1 MLKLLSDSNA
11 VLNVDDFYIREQAS
25 GLDELIFTMS
35 IYDENYPHVLEEA
48 IIEYEQ
54 PYLVKAIDAGA
65 DTAKVKCQLD
75 LDDLKATLTVG
86 YSNGSNTLYGTVSG
100 VLPAGWTFLD
110 NSGSTISR
118 TIEGNYTP
126 LEVIQACVDTY
137 GVVFRFDVKNKIVRA
152 YTLTDFQP
160 IGSFASRELN
170 LTEVNFKGK
179 STDFYTRLYAYGKDG
194 LSFADIN
201 NGLSYVDYNEYSN
214 KVICAYWQDDRYT
227 VAENLLAAA
236 QEAVKTGGTP
246 QRSYECSVYDLAA
259 TNPEMY
265 SWQDFSLFSVVK
277 LIDDIKGISL
287 NYQVVERQVYPY
299 YPEKNVVTLSSTAPK
314 IQNTV
319 KNIQVELENP
329 NSNFRQSMQNLI
341 NSLAASIT
349 GEDGGN
355 LRFTFNAAGQPNG
368 IMIMDTEDEST
379 ARKIL
384 WLNLSGILYS
394 SNGVNG
400 PFDAVWSFAEGGFI
414 ADWIVA
420 GTIMANII
428 KGGTLTLGG
437 LGNGN
442 GICQILDASGNV
454 VGSLSLS
461 GITATAGKIGGWNI
475 GTNELTNQIGNNKVT
490 IANGS
495 NQNMDF
501 LVVETKDQN
510 GNTVYPFWVRANG
523 QVGINLVDQS
533 ASTPAFTIGNV
544 DGAAIRMGGDG
555 FEVDFGQNWAKMY
568 YLNQDG
574 AVRLSIGNGDN
585 ENLRLDSDG
594 MIQTKY
600 PIRSSAAPNVHMN
613 SAGTILECSDSTR
626 RIKNSESDDLGDMD
640 PEALYRLPVKTYKY
654 NEGYLSDKDPRCGQ
668 RFIGFMAEDM
678 EEVYPYAVDYDDD
691 GLPRNWNIR
700 VLVPAM
706 MKLIQRQ
713 HGKIIEMEEKINEI
727 ISEHNS

>member
-11 VLNVDDFYIREQAS
+11 VLNVDDFYIKEQTS

-48 IIEYEQ
+48 VIEYEQ

-75 LDDLKATLTVG
+75 LDALKATLTVG

-110 NSGSTISR
+110 DSGSTISR

-152 YTLTDFQP
+152 YTLTDFQS

-201 NGLSYVDYNEYSN
+201 NGLPYVDYNEYSD
-214 KVICAYWQDDRYT
+214 KVICAYWEDDRYT

-236 QEAVKTGGTP
+236 REAVKTGGTP

-299 YPEKNVVTLSSTAPK
+299 YPEKNVITLSSTAPK

-341 NSLAASIT
+341 SSLAASIT

-355 LRFTFNAAGQPNG
+355 LRFTFNAEGQPNG
-368 IMIMDTEDEST
+368 IMIMDTADEST
-379 ARKIL
+379 AQKIL
-384 WLNLSGILYS
+384 WFNLSGILYS
-394 SNGVNG
+394 SNGTNG

-420 GTIMANII
+420 GTMLANII

-437 LGNGN
+437 SGNGN
-442 GICQILDASGNV
+442 GICQVLDENGNV
-454 VGSLSLS
+454 IVKLDLN
-461 GITATAGKIGGWNI
+461 GITATAGNFSGEINSKSGTIGPWRFTETTFVCLNTDSGDYAI
-475 GTNELTNQIGNNKVT
+475 QITRQSDGTYSFISRGR
-490 IANGS
+490 
-495 NQNMDF
+495 MDI
-501 LVVETKDQN
+501 Q
-510 GNTVYPFWVRANG
+510 G
-523 QVGINLVDQS
+523 S
-533 ASTPAFTIGNV
+533 ASFE
-544 DGAAIRMGGDG
+544 DGITVSGEKSWFYGDVEVQGSLRSTEG
-555 FEVDFGQNWAKMY
+555 FSG
-568 YLNQDG
+568 
-574 AVRLSIGNGDN
+574 S
-585 ENLRLDSDG
+585 
-594 MIQTKY
+594 
-600 PIRSSAAPNVHMN
+600 
-613 SAGTILECSDSTR
+613 
-626 RIKNSESDDLGDMD
+626 
-640 PEALYRLPVKTYKY
+640 
-654 NEGYLSDKDPRCGQ
+654 
-668 RFIGFMAEDM
+668 FMAGSSN
-678 EEVYPYAVDYDDD
+678 V
-691 GLPRNWNIR
+691 R
-700 VLVPAM
+700 V
-706 MKLIQRQ
+706 Q
-713 HGKIIEMEEKINEI
+713 GGIITD
-727 ISEHNS
+727 IS

>member
-11 VLNVDDFYIREQAS
+11 VLNVDDFYIKEQAS
-25 GLDELIFTMS
+25 GLDELIFNMS

-48 IIEYEQ
+48 VIEYEQ

-65 DTAKVKCQLD
+65 EQAKVKCQLD
-75 LDDLKATLTVG
+75 LDALKATLTVG

-201 NGLSYVDYNEYSN
+201 NGLPYVDYNEYSD
-214 KVICAYWQDDRYT
+214 KVICAYWEDDRYT

-236 QEAVKTGGTP
+236 QEAVKSGGTP

-319 KNIQVELENP
+319 KDIRVELENP
-329 NSNFRQSMQNLI
+329 NSNFRQSMQNII

-355 LRFTFNAAGQPNG
+355 LRFTFNTAGQPNG

-379 ARKIL
+379 AKKIL

-428 KGGTLTLGG
+428 HGGTLTMGG
-437 LGNGN
+437 PNNGN
-442 GICQILDASGNV
+442 GVVSVVNAAGQEVVRLDSRGATITNGTMNISGIGDGTFIV
-454 VGSLSLS
+454 RAESQSYMS
-461 GITATAGKIGGWNI
+461 GITPIGIMSLNPTSRTFAMIGPNEVSAGRFTGD
-475 GTNELTNQIGNNKVT
+475 TPL
-490 IANGS
+490 
-495 NQNMDF
+495 
-501 LVVETKDQN
+501 N
-510 GNTVYPFWVRANG
+510 GNTPMASLSSSG
-523 QVGINLVDQS
+523 QVVSRYAYN
-533 ASTPAFTIGNV
+533 TTTT
-544 DGAAIRMGGDG
+544 DGANVNVWSNGLFRRAASSSRRYKKDITDRLP
-555 FEVDFGQNWAKMY
+555 EE
-568 YLNQDG
+568 LNPD
-574 AVRLSIGNGDN
+574 
-585 ENLRLDSDG
+585 
-594 MIQTKY
+594 K
-600 PIRSSAAPNVHMN
+600 
-613 SAGTILECSDSTR
+613 
-626 RIKNSESDDLGDMD
+626 
-640 PEALYRLPVKTYKY
+640 LYELPVKAFRYSKD
-654 NEGYLSDKDPRCGQ
+654 YLEKGDRREDKDI
-668 RFIGFMAEDM
+668 IGLIV
-678 EEVYPYAVDYDDD
+678 EELEEIYPIAVNYDEK
-691 GLPRNWNIR
+691 GRPEMWNVQI
-700 VLVPAM
+700 LLPAM
-706 MKLIQRQ
+706 LWLIQEQ
-713 HGKIIEMEEKINEI
+713 NERLRKL
-727 ISEHNS
+727 EGEA

>member
-11 VLNVDDFYIREQAS
+11 VLNVDDFYIREQTS

-48 IIEYEQ
+48 VIEYEQ

-65 DTAKVKCQLD
+65 DTAKIKCQLD
-75 LDDLKATLTVG
+75 LDALKATLTVG

-152 YTLTDFQP
+152 YTLTDFQS
-160 IGSFASRELN
+160 IGAFASRELN

-201 NGLSYVDYNEYSN
+201 NGLPYVDYNEYSD

-329 NSNFRQSMQNLI
+329 NSNFRQSMLNLI

-355 LRFTFNAAGQPNG
+355 LRFTFNTEGQPNG
-368 IMIMDTEDEST
+368 LMIMDTADEST
-379 ARKIL
+379 AQKIL
-384 WLNLSGILYS
+384 WFNLSGILYS

-420 GTIMANII
+420 GTMLANII
-428 KGGTLTLGG
+428 HGGTLTLGG
-437 LGNGN
+437 QENGN
-442 GICQILDASGNV
+442 GVGRVLDANGNEVIRLDNAGVKILKGLLQIGSLFSVDTAGNV
-454 VGSLSLS
+454 VANSLKSSNAEITGGNINIETESDDYSAIMLKYGAYVLSLS
-461 GITATAGKIGGWNI
+461 ASMMQVYEALNPERHASLYCGSGGSGGSLGLGYQTGSEFFIVNHTNLWYSGPTAVFEGD
-475 GTNELTNQIGNNKVT
+475 LHVYGNKNR
-490 IANGS
+490 
-495 NQNMDF
+495 
-501 LVVETKDQN
+501 VVKTDKYGERALNAYET
-510 GNTVYPFWVRANG
+510 TEAWF
-523 QVGINLVDQS
+523 
-533 ASTPAFTIGNV
+533 
-544 DGAAIRMGGDG
+544 GD
-555 FEVDFGQNWAKMY
+555 
-568 YLNQDG
+568 
-574 AVRLSIGNGDN
+574 IGNGKISDDGKCTI
-585 ENLRLDSDG
+585 EIDRIFAETVKLDDYVVFMQAEG
-594 MIQTKY
+594 PGECYIDAKN
-600 PIRSSAAPNVHMN
+600 AN
-613 SAGTILECSDSTR
+613 SFVVAGTPGLRFVYEIKAKQKGFENVRLE
-626 RIKNSESDDLGDMD
+626 E
-640 PEALYRLPVKTYKY
+640 YK
-654 NEGYLSDKDPRCGQ
+654 ERK
-668 RFIGFMAEDM
+668 A
-678 EEVYPYAVDYDDD
+678 
-691 GLPRNWNIR
+691 
-700 VLVPAM
+700 
-706 MKLIQRQ
+706 
-713 HGKIIEMEEKINEI
+713 
-727 ISEHNS
+727 

>member
-11 VLNVDDFYIREQAS
+11 VLNIDDFYIREQAS

-48 IIEYEQ
+48 VIEYEQ

-75 LDDLKATLTVG
+75 LDALKATLTVG
-86 YSNGSNTLYGTVSG
+86 YSNGSSTLYVTVNG

-152 YTLTDFQP
+152 YTLTNFQP

-194 LSFADIN
+194 LNFANIN
-201 NGLSYVDYNEYSN
+201 NGLPYVDYNEYSD
-214 KVICAYWQDDRYT
+214 KVICAYWEDDRYT

-287 NYQVVERQVYPY
+287 NYQVMERNVYPY
-299 YPEKNVVTLSSTAPK
+299 YPEKNVVTLSGTAPK
-314 IQNTV
+314 LQNTV
-319 KNIQVELENP
+319 KNIQVQLEDP
-329 NSNFRQSMQNLI
+329 NSTFRQNMQFLI
-341 NSLAASIT
+341 DNMAAAIA
-349 GEDGGN
+349 GFDGGN
-355 LRFTFNAAGQPNG
+355 MLITQNTDGQPNG
-368 IMIMDTEDEST
+368 IMIMDTTDRAT
-379 ARKIL
+379 AQKIL
-384 WLNLSGILYS
+384 WLNLNGITYS
-394 SNGVNG
+394 NNGANG
-400 PFDAVWSFAEGGFI
+400 PFNAVWSFEEGGFI
-414 ADWIVA
+414 ADWIVT
-420 GTIMANII
+420 GTMMANII

-437 LGNGN
+437 SGNGN

-475 GTNELTNQIGNNKVT
+475 GTNELTNQIGNNKAT

-501 LVVETKDQN
+501 LAVETKDQN

-533 ASTPAFTIGNV
+533 ASTPAFTIGNI

-574 AVRLSIGNGDN
+574 AVRLSLGSGDT
-585 ENLRLDSDG
+585 EYVRIDSDG
-594 MIQTKY
+594 LIQTKY
-600 PIRSSAAPNVHMN
+600 PIKSSASPNVHMN
-613 SAGTILECSDSTR
+613 SSGAILKCTDSTR
-626 RIKNSESDDLGDMD
+626 RIKNSESEDLGDMD

-654 NEGYLSDKDPRCGQ
+654 NDGYLSDKDPRCGQ

-678 EEVYPYAVDYDDD
+678 DEVYPYAVDYDDD

-700 VLVPAM
+700 VMVPAM

>member
-11 VLNVDDFYIREQAS
+11 VLNVDDFYIKEQTS
-25 GLDELIFTMS
+25 GLDELIFNMS

-48 IIEYEQ
+48 VIEYEQ
-54 PYLVKAIDAGA
+54 PYLVKAIDAGSEQ
-65 DTAKVKCQLD
+65 AKVKCQLD
-75 LDDLKATLTVG
+75 LDALKATLTVG

-152 YTLTDFQP
+152 YTLTNFQP

-170 LTEVNFKGK
+170 LTEINYKGK

-201 NGLSYVDYNEYSN
+201 NGLPYVDYNEYSD

-236 QEAVKTGGTP
+236 QEAVKSGGTP

-355 LRFTFNAAGQPNG
+355 LRFTFNVAGQPNG

-379 ARKIL
+379 AKKIL

-428 KGGTLTLGG
+428 HGGTLTMGG
-437 LGNGN
+437 ADNGN
-442 GICQILDASGNV
+442 GVVSVLNASEREVVRLDSNGAVISGGNINLKSETATLPTMRTWYEGGSDDMYSEISPYGFTEIRDFSTWGLMGTNMNGNGVVVAKYHGTLENPGGNDGIAGMYATSRNAARLFV
-454 VGSLSLS
+454 VG
-461 GITATAGKIGGWNI
+461 
-475 GTNELTNQIGNNKVT
+475 EC
-490 IANGS
+490 
-495 NQNMDF
+495 
-501 LVVETKDQN
+501 
-510 GNTVYPFWVRANG
+510 Y
-523 QVGINLVDQS
+523 
-533 ASTPAFTIGNV
+533 V
-544 DGAAIRMGGDG
+544 DGALNVTGTKNRIVDTGHFGKRLLNAYETAVPYFGDIGTGEILGDG
-555 FEVDFGQNWAKMY
+555 ECFVEIDPIFAETISLEDYVVFLQAEGDGKCYIAEKYADGFIVAGTPGLKFAYEIKAKQKGFEN
-568 YLNQDG
+568 
-574 AVRLSIGNGDN
+574 I
-585 ENLRLDSDG
+585 RLD
-594 MIQTKY
+594 
-600 PIRSSAAPNVHMN
+600 
-613 SAGTILECSDSTR
+613 E
-626 RIKNSESDDLGDMD
+626 
-640 PEALYRLPVKTYKY
+640 YK
-654 NEGYLSDKDPRCGQ
+654 EGK
-668 RFIGFMAEDM
+668 A
-678 EEVYPYAVDYDDD
+678 
-691 GLPRNWNIR
+691 
-700 VLVPAM
+700 
-706 MKLIQRQ
+706 
-713 HGKIIEMEEKINEI
+713 
-727 ISEHNS
+727 

>member
-11 VLNVDDFYIREQAS
+11 VLNVDDFYIKEQAS
-25 GLDELIFTMS
+25 GLDELIFNMS

-48 IIEYEQ
+48 VIEYEQ

-65 DTAKVKCQLD
+65 EQAKVKCQLD
-75 LDDLKATLTVG
+75 LDALKATLTVG

-152 YTLTDFQP
+152 YTLTNFQP

-170 LTEVNFKGK
+170 LTEINYKGK

-201 NGLSYVDYNEYSN
+201 NGLPYVDYNEYSD

-236 QEAVKTGGTP
+236 QEAVKSGGTP

-319 KNIQVELENP
+319 KDIRVELENP
-329 NSNFRQSMQNLI
+329 NSNFRQSMQKLI

-428 KGGTLTLGG
+428 HGGTLTMGG
-437 LGNGN
+437 SNNGN
-442 GICQILDASGNV
+442 GVVSVLNASEREVVRLDNNGAVISGGNINLKSETSTLPTMRTWYEGGSDDMYSEISPYGFTEIRDFSTWGLMGTNMNGNGVVVAKYHGTLENPGGNDGIAGMYATSRDAARLFV
-454 VGSLSLS
+454 VGECYVDGTLNVTGTKNRIVDTGHFGKRLLNAYE
-461 GITATAGKIGGWNI
+461 TAVPYFGDI
-475 GTNELTNQIGNNKVT
+475 GTGEIL
-490 IANGS
+490 
-495 NQNMDF
+495 
-501 LVVETKDQN
+501 
-510 GNTVYPFWVRANG
+510 
-523 QVGINLVDQS
+523 
-533 ASTPAFTIGNV
+533 
-544 DGAAIRMGGDG
+544 GDG
-555 FEVDFGQNWAKMY
+555 ECFVEIDPIFAETVSLEDYVVFLQAEGDGKCYIAEKYADGFIVAGTPGLKFAYEIKAKQKGFEN
-568 YLNQDG
+568 
-574 AVRLSIGNGDN
+574 I
-585 ENLRLDSDG
+585 RLD
-594 MIQTKY
+594 
-600 PIRSSAAPNVHMN
+600 
-613 SAGTILECSDSTR
+613 E
-626 RIKNSESDDLGDMD
+626 
-640 PEALYRLPVKTYKY
+640 YK
-654 NEGYLSDKDPRCGQ
+654 EGK
-668 RFIGFMAEDM
+668 A
-678 EEVYPYAVDYDDD
+678 
-691 GLPRNWNIR
+691 
-700 VLVPAM
+700 
-706 MKLIQRQ
+706 
-713 HGKIIEMEEKINEI
+713 
-727 ISEHNS
+727 

>member
-11 VLNVDDFYIREQAS
+11 VLNVDDFYIKEQAS
-25 GLDELIFTMS
+25 GLDELIFNMS

-48 IIEYEQ
+48 VIEYEQ

-65 DTAKVKCQLD
+65 EQAKVKCQLD
-75 LDDLKATLTVG
+75 LDALKATLTVG

-137 GVVFRFDVKNKIVRA
+137 GVVFRYDVKNKIVRA

-201 NGLSYVDYNEYSN
+201 NGLPYVDYNEYSD

-236 QEAVKTGGTP
+236 QEAVKSGGTP

-355 LRFTFNAAGQPNG
+355 LRFTFNTEGQPNG

-379 ARKIL
+379 AQKIL

-428 KGGTLTLGG
+428 HGGTLTMGG
-437 LGNGN
+437 TDNGN
-442 GICQILDASGNV
+442 GVVSVLNASEREVVRLD
-454 VGSLSLS
+454 
-461 GITATAGKIGGWNI
+461 
-475 GTNELTNQIGNNKVT
+475 NN
-490 IANGS
+490 
-495 NQNMDF
+495 
-501 LVVETKDQN
+501 
-510 GNTVYPFWVRANG
+510 
-523 QVGINLVDQS
+523 
-533 ASTPAFTIGNV
+533 
-544 DGAAIRMGGDG
+544 GAAISGGNINLKSETATLPTMRTWYEGGSDDMYSEISPYGFTEIRDFSTWGLMGTNMNGNGVVVAKYHGTLENPGGNDGIAGMYATSRDAARLFVVGECYVDGTLNVTGTKNRIVDTGHFGKRLLNAYETAVPYFGDIGTGEILGDG
-555 FEVDFGQNWAKMY
+555 ECFVEIDPIFAETISLEDYVVFLQAEGDGKCYIAEKYADGFIVAGTPGLKFAYEIKAKQKGFEN
-568 YLNQDG
+568 
-574 AVRLSIGNGDN
+574 I
-585 ENLRLDSDG
+585 RLD
-594 MIQTKY
+594 
-600 PIRSSAAPNVHMN
+600 
-613 SAGTILECSDSTR
+613 E
-626 RIKNSESDDLGDMD
+626 
-640 PEALYRLPVKTYKY
+640 YK
-654 NEGYLSDKDPRCGQ
+654 EGK
-668 RFIGFMAEDM
+668 A
-678 EEVYPYAVDYDDD
+678 
-691 GLPRNWNIR
+691 
-700 VLVPAM
+700 
-706 MKLIQRQ
+706 
-713 HGKIIEMEEKINEI
+713 
-727 ISEHNS
+727 

>member
-11 VLNVDDFYIREQAS
+11 VLNVDDFYIREQTS

-48 IIEYEQ
+48 VIEYEQ

-75 LDDLKATLTVG
+75 LDALKATLTVG

-201 NGLSYVDYNEYSN
+201 NGLPYVDYNEYSD
-214 KVICAYWQDDRYT
+214 KVICAYWEDDRYT

-236 QEAVKTGGTP
+236 QETVKTGGTP

-319 KNIQVELENP
+319 KDIRVELENP
-329 NSNFRQSMQNLI
+329 NSNFRQSMQKLI

-379 ARKIL
+379 AKKIL

-428 KGGTLTLGG
+428 HGGTLTMGG
-437 LGNGN
+437 SNNGN
-442 GICQILDASGNV
+442 GVISVLNSSGKEILRMDSSGLTVSQGTISGVSINLGNNFIATSGGYMTAKTGIIGIWRFYDEVFMTSDYKLQFVKQSDGSWDISNLDGDIRCNGASFSGLVICSNGLQVSG
-454 VGSLSLS
+454 GLSVS
-461 GITATAGKIGGWNI
+461 GTKNRLVNTDHYGKRLLNAYETAVPYFGDI
-475 GTNELTNQIGNNKVT
+475 GTGEIL
-490 IANGS
+490 
-495 NQNMDF
+495 
-501 LVVETKDQN
+501 
-510 GNTVYPFWVRANG
+510 
-523 QVGINLVDQS
+523 
-533 ASTPAFTIGNV
+533 
-544 DGAAIRMGGDG
+544 GDG
-555 FEVDFGQNWAKMY
+555 ECFVEIDPIFAETISLEDYVVFLQAEGDGKCYIAEKYADGFIVAGTPGLKFAYEIKAKQKGFEN
-568 YLNQDG
+568 
-574 AVRLSIGNGDN
+574 I
-585 ENLRLDSDG
+585 RLD
-594 MIQTKY
+594 
-600 PIRSSAAPNVHMN
+600 
-613 SAGTILECSDSTR
+613 E
-626 RIKNSESDDLGDMD
+626 
-640 PEALYRLPVKTYKY
+640 YK
-654 NEGYLSDKDPRCGQ
+654 EGK
-668 RFIGFMAEDM
+668 A
-678 EEVYPYAVDYDDD
+678 
-691 GLPRNWNIR
+691 
-700 VLVPAM
+700 
-706 MKLIQRQ
+706 
-713 HGKIIEMEEKINEI
+713 
-727 ISEHNS
+727 

>member
-11 VLNVDDFYIREQAS
+11 VLNVDDFYIKEQTS
-25 GLDELIFTMS
+25 GLDELIFNMS

-48 IIEYEQ
+48 VIEYEQ

-75 LDDLKATLTVG
+75 LDALKATLTVG

-126 LEVIQACVDTY
+126 LEVIQQCVDTY

-160 IGSFASRELN
+160 IGAFASRELN

-194 LSFADIN
+194 LSFANIN
-201 NGLSYVDYNEYSN
+201 NGLPYVDYNEYSD
-214 KVICAYWQDDRYT
+214 KVICRYWEDDRYT

-236 QEAVKTGGTP
+236 QEAVKAGGTP

-259 TNPEMY
+259 TNPEIY

-355 LRFTFNAAGQPNG
+355 LRFTFNTEGQPNG
-368 IMIMDTEDEST
+368 LMIMDTADEST
-379 ARKIL
+379 AQKIL
-384 WLNLSGILYS
+384 WFNLSGILYS
-394 SNGVNG
+394 SNGANG
-400 PFDAVWSFAEGGFI
+400 PFDAVWSFAEGGFV

-420 GTIMANII
+420 GSILANII
-428 KGGTLTLGG
+428 HGGTLTLGG
-437 LGNGN
+437 QENGN
-442 GICQILDASGNV
+442 GVCRVLDANGNEVIRLDNAGIKILKGLLQIGTLFSVDTDGNV
-454 VGSLSLS
+454 VANSLKSSNAQITGGSIQIQAMAEYYEPIKLSTDDGWSIAMGPNGVTSRSPNGTYSRVSPAGVDTGTYS
-461 GITATAGKIGGWNI
+461 GTAMTLKASMTPEGSILAQNAYD
-475 GTNELTNQIGNNKVT
+475 NVT
-490 IANGS
+490 SESPNVNVLINGL
-495 NQNMDF
+495 F
-501 LVVETKDQN
+501 
-510 GNTVYPFWVRANG
+510 RR
-523 QVGINLVDQS
+523 S
-533 ASTPAFTIGNV
+533 ASSS
-544 DGAAIRMGGDG
+544 
-555 FEVDFGQNWAKMY
+555 QKYKMDITDVIPEK
-568 YLNQDG
+568 LNPE
-574 AVRLSIGNGDN
+574 RLYEI
-585 ENLRLDSDG
+585 
-594 MIQTKY
+594 
-600 PIRSSAAPNVHMN
+600 
-613 SAGTILECSDSTR
+613 
-626 RIKNSESDDLGDMD
+626 
-640 PEALYRLPVKTYKY
+640 PVKSFKYK
-654 NEGYLSDKDPRCGQ
+654 EGYLAKDDQ
-668 RFIGFMAEDM
+668 RARQDIIGFIAE
-678 EEVYPYAVDYDDD
+678 EVAEVYPQAVNYVN
-691 GLPRNWNIR
+691 GEPEMWNAQI
-700 VLVPAM
+700 LIPAM
-706 MKLIQRQ
+706 MKLLQSQ
-713 HGKIIEMEEKINEI
+713 NERI
-727 ISEHNS
+727 KRLECQL

>member
-11 VLNVDDFYIREQAS
+11 VLNVDDFYIKEQAS
-25 GLDELIFTMS
+25 GLDELIFNMS

-48 IIEYEQ
+48 VIEYEQ

-65 DTAKVKCQLD
+65 EQAKVKCQLD
-75 LDDLKATLTVG
+75 LDALKATLTVG

-152 YTLTDFQP
+152 YTLIDFQP

-201 NGLSYVDYNEYSN
+201 NGLPYVDYNEYSD

-236 QEAVKTGGTP
+236 QEAVKSGGTP

-319 KNIQVELENP
+319 KNIRVELENP

-379 ARKIL
+379 ARKII

-428 KGGTLTLGG
+428 HGGTLTMGG
-437 LGNGN
+437 SNNGN
-442 GICQILDASGNV
+442 GVISVLNSSG
-454 VGSLSLS
+454 
-461 GITATAGKIGGWNI
+461 
-475 GTNELTNQIGNNKVT
+475 Q
-490 IANGS
+490 
-495 NQNMDF
+495 
-501 LVVETKDQN
+501 
-510 GNTVYPFWVRANG
+510 
-523 QVGINLVDQS
+523 
-533 ASTPAFTIGNV
+533 
-544 DGAAIRMGGDG
+544 
-555 FEVDFGQNWAKMY
+555 
-568 YLNQDG
+568 
-574 AVRLSIGNGDN
+574 
-585 ENLRLDSDG
+585 ENLRMDSSGLTVSQGTISGVSINLGNNFIATSGGYMTAKTGIIGIWQFYDEVFMTSDYKLQFVKQSDG
-594 MIQTKY
+594 SWDISNLDGDIRCNGASFSGLVICSNGLEVSGGLSVSGTKNRLVNTDHY
-600 PIRSSAAPNVHMN
+600 GKRLLNAYETAVPYFGDIGTGEILGDGECFVEIDPIFAETISLEDYVVFLQAEGDGKCYIAEKYADGFIV
-613 SAGTILECSDSTR
+613 AGTPGLKFAYE
-626 RIKNSESDDLGDMD
+626 IK
-640 PEALYRLPVKTYKY
+640 AKQK
-654 NEGYLSDKDPRCGQ
+654 
-668 RFIGFMAEDM
+668 GFE
-678 EEVYPYAVDYDDD
+678 
-691 GLPRNWNIR
+691 NIR
-700 VLVPAM
+700 LDEY
-706 MKLIQRQ
+706 KE
-713 HGKIIEMEEKINEI
+713 GKA
-727 ISEHNS
+727 

>member
-11 VLNVDDFYIREQAS
+11 VLNVDDFYIKEQAS
-25 GLDELIFTMS
+25 GLDELIFNMS

-48 IIEYEQ
+48 VIEYEQ

-75 LDDLKATLTVG
+75 LDALKATLTVG

-152 YTLTDFQP
+152 YTLADFQP

-170 LTEVNFKGK
+170 LTEINYKGK

-201 NGLSYVDYNEYSN
+201 NGLPYVDYNEYSD

-355 LRFTFNAAGQPNG
+355 LRFTFNTEGQPNG
-368 IMIMDTEDEST
+368 IMIMDTADEST
-379 ARKIL
+379 AQKIL

-394 SNGVNG
+394 SNGMNG

-428 KGGTLTLGG
+428 HGGTLTMGG
-437 LGNGN
+437 PNNGN
-442 GICQILDASGNV
+442 GICRVLDASGNEAV
-454 VGSLSLS
+454 RMDSTGIKISKGYIDVNAGANGYKALNISYDLGYPGSINQKTRTYADTGGFVTLEYGETANGDVGIFETQVS
-461 GITATAGKIGGWNI
+461 GHSIQIGTYSGNDIDDIDYTTYTGIVTLTAMALNRAQFTITGNVNIGGN
-475 GTNELTNQIGNNKVT
+475 
-490 IANGS
+490 
-495 NQNMDF
+495 
-501 LVVETKDQN
+501 LVVFNGTKNRAVETRSYGTRLLNAYETAAPYFGDIGSGEILEDGECFIEIDPVFAEAVSLENYVVFLQAEGKGECYIKEKYYDSFVVT
-510 GNTVYPFWVRANG
+510 G
-523 QVGINLVDQS
+523 
-533 ASTPAFTIGNV
+533 TPGLKFDYEIKAKQK
-544 DGAAIRMGGDG
+544 G
-555 FEVDFGQNWAKMY
+555 FEN
-568 YLNQDG
+568 
-574 AVRLSIGNGDN
+574 VRLSKF
-585 ENLRLDSDG
+585 E
-594 MIQTKY
+594 
-600 PIRSSAAPNVHMN
+600 
-613 SAGTILECSDSTR
+613 
-626 RIKNSESDDLGDMD
+626 
-640 PEALYRLPVKTYKY
+640 
-654 NEGYLSDKDPRCGQ
+654 
-668 RFIGFMAEDM
+668 
-678 EEVYPYAVDYDDD
+678 
-691 GLPRNWNIR
+691 
-700 VLVPAM
+700 
-706 MKLIQRQ
+706 
-713 HGKIIEMEEKINEI
+713 EEKA
-727 ISEHNS
+727 

>member
-152 YTLTDFQP
+152 YTLTNFQP

-201 NGLSYVDYNEYSN
+201 NGLPYVDYNEYSD
-214 KVICAYWQDDRYT
+214 KVICVYWEDDRYT

-236 QEAVKTGGTP
+236 QEAVKNGGMP

-287 NYQVVERQVYPY
+287 NYQVVERNVYPY
-299 YPEKNVVTLSSTAPK
+299 YPEKNVVTLSGTAPK
-314 IQNTV
+314 LQNTV
-319 KNIQVELENP
+319 KNIQVQLEDP
-329 NSNFRQSMQNLI
+329 NSTFRQNMQFLI
-341 NSLAASIT
+341 DNMAAAIA
-349 GEDGGN
+349 GFDGGN
-355 LRFTFNAAGQPNG
+355 MLITQNTDGQPNG
-368 IMIMDTEDEST
+368 IMIMDTTDRAT
-379 ARKIL
+379 AQKIL
-384 WLNLSGILYS
+384 WLNLNGITYS
-394 SNGVNG
+394 NNGANG
-400 PFDAVWSFAEGGFI
+400 PFDAVWSFEEGGFI
-414 ADWIVA
+414 ADWIVT
-420 GTIMANII
+420 GTMMANII

-437 LGNGN
+437 SGNGN

-501 LVVETKDQN
+501 LAVETKDQN

-533 ASTPAFTIGNV
+533 ASTPAFTIGNI

-574 AVRLSIGNGDN
+574 AVRLSLGSGDT
-585 ENLRLDSDG
+585 EYVRIDSDG
-594 MIQTKY
+594 LIQTKY
-600 PIRSSAAPNVHMN
+600 PIKSSASPNVHMN
-613 SAGTILECSDSTR
+613 SSGAILECTDSTR
-626 RIKNSESDDLGDMD
+626 RIKNSESEDLGDMD

-654 NEGYLSDKDPRCGQ
+654 NDGYLSDKDPRCGQ
-668 RFIGFMAEDM
+668 RFIGFMAEDT
-678 EEVYPYAVDYDDD
+678 EEIYPYAVDYDDD

-700 VLVPAM
+700 VMVPAM

>member
-11 VLNVDDFYIREQAS
+11 VLNVDDFYIREQTS

-48 IIEYEQ
+48 VIEYEQ

-75 LDDLKATLTVG
+75 LDALKATLTVG

-201 NGLSYVDYNEYSN
+201 NGLPYVDYNEYSD
-214 KVICAYWQDDRYT
+214 KVICACWQDDRYT

-299 YPEKNVVTLSSTAPK
+299 YPEKNVITLSSTAPK

-355 LRFTFNAAGQPNG
+355 LRFTFNTEGQPNG
-368 IMIMDTEDEST
+368 IMIMDTADEST
-379 ARKIL
+379 AQKVL
-384 WLNLSGILYS
+384 WFNLSGILYS
-394 SNGVNG
+394 SNGTNG

-420 GTIMANII
+420 GTMLANII

-437 LGNGN
+437 TGNGN
-442 GICQILDASGNV
+442 GICQVLDENGNV
-454 VGSLSLS
+454 IVKLDLT
-461 GITATAGKIGGWNI
+461 GITATEGNFSGEINSKSGTIGPWRFTETTFICLNTESGDYAIQITRQND
-475 GTNELTNQIGNNKVT
+475 GTYSFISRGR
-490 IANGS
+490 
-495 NQNMDF
+495 MD
-501 LVVETKDQN
+501 VQ
-510 GNTVYPFWVRANG
+510 G
-523 QVGINLVDQS
+523 S
-533 ASTPAFTIGNV
+533 ASFE
-544 DGAAIRMGGDG
+544 DGITVSGEKSWFYGDV
-555 FEVDFGQNWAKMY
+555 EVQ
-568 YLNQDG
+568 G
-574 AVRLSIGNGDN
+574 A
-585 ENLRLDSDG
+585 LRL
-594 MIQTKY
+594 T
-600 PIRSSAAPNVHMN
+600 
-613 SAGTILECSDSTR
+613 
-626 RIKNSESDDLGDMD
+626 
-640 PEALYRLPVKTYKY
+640 
-654 NEGYLSDKDPRCGQ
+654 EGFSGS
-668 RFIGFMAEDM
+668 FMAGSSN
-678 EEVYPYAVDYDDD
+678 V
-691 GLPRNWNIR
+691 R
-700 VLVPAM
+700 V
-706 MKLIQRQ
+706 Q
-713 HGKIIEMEEKINEI
+713 GGIIT
-727 ISEHNS
+727 SVS

>member
-11 VLNVDDFYIREQAS
+11 VLNVDDFYIKEQAS
-25 GLDELIFTMS
+25 GLDELIFNMS

-48 IIEYEQ
+48 VIEYEQ

-75 LDDLKATLTVG
+75 LDALKATLTVG

-152 YTLTDFQP
+152 YTLTNFQP

-170 LTEVNFKGK
+170 LTEINYKGK

-201 NGLSYVDYNEYSN
+201 NGLPYVDYNEYSD

-329 NSNFRQSMQNLI
+329 NSNFRQSMQKLI

-379 ARKIL
+379 AQKIL

-420 GTIMANII
+420 GSILANII
-428 KGGTLTLGG
+428 HGGTLTMGG
-437 LGNGN
+437 PNNGN
-442 GICQILDASGNV
+442 GVVSVVNAAGQEIVRADQDGIKINEGIMDISGLGDGTFIMRAQS
-454 VGSLSLS
+454 GSYMS
-461 GITATAGKIGGWNI
+461 GITPIGIMSLNPASRTFAMI
-475 GTNELTNQIGNNKVT
+475 GPNEVST
-490 IANGS
+490 GS
-495 NQNMDF
+495 FTGDTP
-501 LVVETKDQN
+501 LD
-510 GNTVYPFWVRANG
+510 GNTPMASLLSSG
-523 QVGINLVDQS
+523 QIISRYAYN
-533 ASTPAFTIGNV
+533 TTTT
-544 DGAAIRMGGDG
+544 DGANVNVWSNGLFRRAASSSRRYKKNITDHIP
-555 FEVDFGQNWAKMY
+555 DA
-568 YLNQDG
+568 LNPEKLYD
-574 AVRLSIGNGDN
+574 L
-585 ENLRLDSDG
+585 
-594 MIQTKY
+594 
-600 PIRSSAAPNVHMN
+600 PIRSFRYCKDYLDKGDWREDKDIIGLIVEELEEIYPIAVNYDEKGRPEMWNVQ
-613 SAGTILECSDSTR
+613 ILLPAMLQLIQEQNE
-626 RIKNSESDDLGDMD
+626 RIKKLEGD
-640 PEALYRLPVKTYKY
+640 A
-654 NEGYLSDKDPRCGQ
+654 
-668 RFIGFMAEDM
+668 
-678 EEVYPYAVDYDDD
+678 
-691 GLPRNWNIR
+691 
-700 VLVPAM
+700 
-706 MKLIQRQ
+706 
-713 HGKIIEMEEKINEI
+713 
-727 ISEHNS
+727 

>member
-11 VLNVDDFYIREQAS
+11 VLNVDDFYIKEQAS
-25 GLDELIFTMS
+25 GLDELIFNMS

-48 IIEYEQ
+48 VIEYEQ

-65 DTAKVKCQLD
+65 EQAKVKCQLD
-75 LDDLKATLTVG
+75 LDALKATLTVG

-201 NGLSYVDYNEYSN
+201 NGLPYVDYNEYSD
-214 KVICAYWQDDRYT
+214 KVICAYWEDDRYT

-236 QEAVKTGGTP
+236 QEAVKSGGTP

-319 KNIQVELENP
+319 KDIRVELENP

-349 GEDGGN
+349 GEYGGN

-379 ARKIL
+379 AKKIL

-428 KGGTLTLGG
+428 HGGTLTMGG
-437 LGNGN
+437 SNNGN
-442 GICQILDASGNV
+442 GVISVLNSSGKEILRMDSSGLTVSQGTISGVSINLGNNFIATSGGYMTAKTGIIGIWRFYDEVFMTSDYKLQFVKQSDGSWDISNLDGDIRCNGASFSGLVICSNGLQVNGGLSVSGTKNRLV
-454 VGSLSLS
+454 NTDHYGKRLLNAYE
-461 GITATAGKIGGWNI
+461 TAVPYFGDI
-475 GTNELTNQIGNNKVT
+475 GTGEIL
-490 IANGS
+490 
-495 NQNMDF
+495 
-501 LVVETKDQN
+501 
-510 GNTVYPFWVRANG
+510 
-523 QVGINLVDQS
+523 
-533 ASTPAFTIGNV
+533 
-544 DGAAIRMGGDG
+544 GDG
-555 FEVDFGQNWAKMY
+555 ECFVEIDPIFAETISLEDYVVFLQAEGDGKCYIAEKYADGFIVAGTPGLKFAYEIKAKQKGFEN
-568 YLNQDG
+568 
-574 AVRLSIGNGDN
+574 I
-585 ENLRLDSDG
+585 RLD
-594 MIQTKY
+594 
-600 PIRSSAAPNVHMN
+600 
-613 SAGTILECSDSTR
+613 E
-626 RIKNSESDDLGDMD
+626 
-640 PEALYRLPVKTYKY
+640 YK
-654 NEGYLSDKDPRCGQ
+654 EGK
-668 RFIGFMAEDM
+668 A
-678 EEVYPYAVDYDDD
+678 
-691 GLPRNWNIR
+691 
-700 VLVPAM
+700 
-706 MKLIQRQ
+706 
-713 HGKIIEMEEKINEI
+713 
-727 ISEHNS
+727 

>member
-11 VLNVDDFYIREQAS
+11 VLNVDDFYIKEQAS
-25 GLDELIFTMS
+25 GLDELIFNMS

-48 IIEYEQ
+48 VIEYEQ

-65 DTAKVKCQLD
+65 EQAKVKCQLD
-75 LDDLKATLTVG
+75 LDALKATLTVG

-110 NSGSTISR
+110 NSGSAISR

-170 LTEVNFKGK
+170 LTEINYKGK

-201 NGLSYVDYNEYSN
+201 NGLPYVDYNEYSD
-214 KVICAYWQDDRYT
+214 KVICAYWEDDRYT

-236 QEAVKTGGTP
+236 QETVKTGGTP

-355 LRFTFNAAGQPNG
+355 LRFTFNTEGQPNG
-368 IMIMDTEDEST
+368 IMIMDTADEST
-379 ARKIL
+379 AQKIL

-400 PFDAVWSFAEGGFI
+400 PFAAVWSFAEGGFI

-420 GTIMANII
+420 GSILANII
-428 KGGTLTLGG
+428 HGGTLTLGG
-437 LGNGN
+437 SGNGN
-442 GICQILDASGNV
+442 GICRVLNAAGNEVARLDVNG
-454 VGSLSLS
+454 
-461 GITATAGKIGGWNI
+461 
-475 GTNELTNQIGNNKVT
+475 LTSNAVT
-490 IANGS
+490 ITGGKLNIENVAAYYKAVHVSDG
-495 NQNMDF
+495 
-501 LVVETKDQN
+501 DQN
-510 GNTVYPFWVRANG
+510 IAEVAPAGLWSYNRGSKTYASVIPGRIQTG
-523 QVGINLVDQS
+523 Q
-533 ASTPAFTIGNV
+533 
-544 DGAAIRMGGDG
+544 M
-555 FEVDFGQNWAKMY
+555 
-568 YLNQDG
+568 
-574 AVRLSIGNGDN
+574 NGDN
-585 ENLRLDSDG
+585 PEDGYTEKAGIGSDG
-594 MIQTKY
+594 SLISTY
-600 PIRSSAAPNVHMN
+600 AYNTTTSDGANVNVWANGLFRRAASS
-613 SAGTILECSDSTR
+613 SR
-626 RIKNSESDDLGDMD
+626 RYKKNITEQI
-640 PEALYRLPVKTYKY
+640 PEELNPEKLYELPVRSFKY
-654 NEGYLSDKDPRCGQ
+654 RKGYLEKGDRREDKNI
-668 RFIGFMAEDM
+668 IGLIV
-678 EEVYPYAVDYDDD
+678 EELEGIYPVAVNYDK
-691 GLPRNWNIR
+691 GGRPEMWNAQI
-700 VLVPAM
+700 LIPAM
-706 MKLIQRQ
+706 LKLIQEQ
-713 HGKIIEMEEKINEI
+713 NERI
-727 ISEHNS
+727 KKLEGEA

>member
-11 VLNVDDFYIREQAS
+11 VLNVDDFYIKEQTS
-25 GLDELIFTMS
+25 GLDELIFNMS

-48 IIEYEQ
+48 VIEYEQ

-75 LDDLKATLTVG
+75 LDALKATLTVG

-126 LEVIQACVDTY
+126 LEVIQQCVDTY

-160 IGSFASRELN
+160 IGAFASRELN

-194 LSFADIN
+194 LSFANIN
-201 NGLSYVDYNEYSN
+201 NGLSYVDYNEYSD
-214 KVICAYWQDDRYT
+214 KVICRYWEDDRYT

-236 QEAVKTGGTP
+236 QEAVKAGGTP

-355 LRFTFNAAGQPNG
+355 LRFTFNTEGQPNG
-368 IMIMDTEDEST
+368 IMIMDTADEST
-379 ARKIL
+379 AQKIL
-384 WLNLSGILYS
+384 WFNLSGILYS
-394 SNGVNG
+394 SNGKNG
-400 PFDAVWSFAEGGFI
+400 PFDSVWSFAEGGFI

-420 GTIMANII
+420 GTMLANII
-428 KGGTLTLGG
+428 HGGTLTLGG
-437 LGNGN
+437 QGNGN
-442 GICQILDASGNV
+442 GVGRVLDANGNEVIRLDNAGVKILKGLLQIGSLFSVDTAGNV
-454 VGSLSLS
+454 VANSLKSSNAEITGGNINIETESDDYSAIMLKYGAYVLSLS
-461 GITATAGKIGGWNI
+461 ASMMQVYEASNPERRASLYCGSGGSGGALGLGYQTGSEFFIVNHANLWYSGPTAVFEGDLHVYGNKNRVVKTKKYGERALNAYETA
-475 GTNELTNQIGNNKVT
+475 
-490 IANGS
+490 
-495 NQNMDF
+495 
-501 LVVETKDQN
+501 
-510 GNTVYPFWVRANG
+510 
-523 QVGINLVDQS
+523 
-533 ASTPAFTIGNV
+533 
-544 DGAAIRMGGDG
+544 AAWFGD
-555 FEVDFGQNWAKMY
+555 
-568 YLNQDG
+568 
-574 AVRLSIGNGDN
+574 IGNG
-585 ENLRLDSDG
+585 E
-594 MIQTKY
+594 I
-600 PIRSSAAPNVHMN
+600 
-613 SAGTILECSDSTR
+613 
-626 RIKNSESDDLGDMD
+626 SDDGKCTIEIDRIFAETVKLDDYVVFLQAEGPGECYIDAKNANSFVVAGS
-640 PEALYRLPVKTYKY
+640 PGLRFAYEIKAKQKGFENVRLEEYK
-654 NEGYLSDKDPRCGQ
+654 ERK
-668 RFIGFMAEDM
+668 A
-678 EEVYPYAVDYDDD
+678 
-691 GLPRNWNIR
+691 
-700 VLVPAM
+700 
-706 MKLIQRQ
+706 
-713 HGKIIEMEEKINEI
+713 
-727 ISEHNS
+727 

>member
-11 VLNVDDFYIREQAS
+11 VLNVDDFYIKEQAS
-25 GLDELIFTMS
+25 GLDELIFNMS
-35 IYDENYPHVLEEA
+35 IYDDNYPHVLEEA
-48 IIEYEQ
+48 VIEYEQ
-54 PYLVKAIDAGA
+54 PYIVKAIDAGA
-65 DTAKVKCQLD
+65 EQAKVKCQLD
-75 LDDLKATLTVG
+75 LDALKATLTVG

-160 IGSFASRELN
+160 IGSFASREVN
-170 LTEVNFKGK
+170 LTEINYKGK
-179 STDFYTRLYAYGKDG
+179 STDFYTRLYAYGKDD

-201 NGLSYVDYNEYSN
+201 NGLPYVDYNEYSD

-355 LRFTFNAAGQPNG
+355 LRFTFNTEGQPNG
-368 IMIMDTEDEST
+368 IMIMDTADEST
-379 ARKIL
+379 AQKIL

-394 SNGVNG
+394 SNGANG
-400 PFDAVWSFAEGGFI
+400 PFDAVWSFAEGGFV

-420 GTIMANII
+420 GTMLANII
-428 KGGTLTLGG
+428 HGGTLTLGG
-437 LGNGN
+437 QGNGN
-442 GICQILDASGNV
+442 GVCRVLDAAGNEVARLDVNGLTTNSAAITGGSINIETDTRDRSVIVIRYDSDTWKRMVSVKPEGIKVIDWQDGEYKMTAVSGTGV
-454 VGSLSLS
+454 DVGFTDQMSPDAMFTKTGISLRSNGDASFS
-461 GITATAGKIGGWNI
+461 GTIGADSI
-475 GTNELTNQIGNNKVT
+475 GVE
-490 IANGS
+490 NGY
-495 NQNMDF
+495 
-501 LVVETKDQN
+501 N
-510 GNTVYPFWVRANG
+510 GGFSTLNG
-523 QVGINLVDQS
+523 QWVTVRGGII
-533 ASTPAFTIGNV
+533 TNV
-544 DGAAIRMGGDG
+544 
-555 FEVDFGQNWAKMY
+555 
-568 YLNQDG
+568 
-574 AVRLSIGNGDN
+574 S
-585 ENLRLDSDG
+585 
-594 MIQTKY
+594 
-600 PIRSSAAPNVHMN
+600 
-613 SAGTILECSDSTR
+613 
-626 RIKNSESDDLGDMD
+626 
-640 PEALYRLPVKTYKY
+640 
-654 NEGYLSDKDPRCGQ
+654 
-668 RFIGFMAEDM
+668 
-678 EEVYPYAVDYDDD
+678 
-691 GLPRNWNIR
+691 
-700 VLVPAM
+700 
-706 MKLIQRQ
+706 
-713 HGKIIEMEEKINEI
+713 
-727 ISEHNS
+727 

>member
-11 VLNVDDFYIREQAS
+11 VLNVDDFYIKEQAS
-25 GLDELIFTMS
+25 GLDELIFNMS
-35 IYDENYPHVLEEA
+35 IYDDNYPHVLEEA
-48 IIEYEQ
+48 VIEYEQ
-54 PYLVKAIDAGA
+54 PYIVKAIDAGA
-65 DTAKVKCQLD
+65 EQAKVKCQLD
-75 LDDLKATLTVG
+75 LDALKATLTVG

-100 VLPAGWTFLD
+100 VLPTGWTFLD
-110 NSGSTISR
+110 NSGRTISR

-170 LTEVNFKGK
+170 LTEINYKGK

-201 NGLSYVDYNEYSN
+201 NGLPYVDYNEYSD

-355 LRFTFNAAGQPNG
+355 LRFTFNTEGQPNG
-368 IMIMDTEDEST
+368 IMIMDTADEST
-379 ARKIL
+379 AQKIL

-420 GTIMANII
+420 GSLLANII
-428 KGGTLTLGG
+428 HGGTLTLGG
-437 LGNGN
+437 QNNGN
-442 GICQILDASGNV
+442 GVCQVVDANGNV
-454 VGSLSLS
+454 VAELNSDGVNIKKGGISVEAGDLGYKALNISYNPEMPGTINQNVRVFADPTGFTARTHGEFANGTEGIFETAITGSALYMASFSGGTVDGPDYTTRYPALSIS
-461 GITATAGKIGGWNI
+461 MIEMKKIQIVITGNVSIGGNLTVFNGTKNRAAKTENYGTRLLNAYETAVPYFGDI
-475 GTNELTNQIGNNKVT
+475 GTGEISPNGIGIVEIDPIFSETVSLDNYVV
-490 IANGS
+490 
-495 NQNMDF
+495 F
-501 LVVETKDQN
+501 LQAEGPGECYIGEKSRERFAVF
-510 GNTVYPFWVRANG
+510 G
-523 QVGINLVDQS
+523 
-533 ASTPAFTIGNV
+533 TPGLRFAYEIK
-544 DGAAIRMGGDG
+544 AKQKG
-555 FEVDFGQNWAKMY
+555 FEN
-568 YLNQDG
+568 
-574 AVRLSIGNGDN
+574 VRLD
-585 ENLRLDSDG
+585 
-594 MIQTKY
+594 KY
-600 PIRSSAAPNVHMN
+600 
-613 SAGTILECSDSTR
+613 
-626 RIKNSESDDLGDMD
+626 K
-640 PEALYRLPVKTYKY
+640 
-654 NEGYLSDKDPRCGQ
+654 
-668 RFIGFMAEDM
+668 
-678 EEVYPYAVDYDDD
+678 
-691 GLPRNWNIR
+691 
-700 VLVPAM
+700 
-706 MKLIQRQ
+706 
-713 HGKIIEMEEKINEI
+713 EEKA
-727 ISEHNS
+727 

>member
-1 MLKLLSDSNA
+1 MLKLLSDSNT
-11 VLNVDDFYIREQAS
+11 VLNVDDFYIKEQAS
-25 GLDELIFTMS
+25 GLDELIFNMS

-48 IIEYEQ
+48 VIEYEQ

-65 DTAKVKCQLD
+65 EQAKVKCQLD
-75 LDDLKATLTVG
+75 LDALKATLTVG

-170 LTEVNFKGK
+170 LTEINYKGK

-201 NGLSYVDYNEYSN
+201 NGLPYVDYNEYSD

-355 LRFTFNAAGQPNG
+355 LRFTFNTEGQPNG
-368 IMIMDTEDEST
+368 IMIMDTADEST
-379 ARKIL
+379 AQKIL

-414 ADWIVA
+414 ADWITA
-420 GTIMANII
+420 GTMMANII
-428 KGGTLTLGG
+428 HGGTLTMGG
-437 LGNGN
+437 PNNGN
-442 GICQILDASGNV
+442 GVVSVVNAAGQEIVRLD
-454 VGSLSLS
+454 
-461 GITATAGKIGGWNI
+461 
-475 GTNELTNQIGNNKVT
+475 
-490 IANGS
+490 
-495 NQNMDF
+495 
-501 LVVETKDQN
+501 
-510 GNTVYPFWVRANG
+510 
-523 QVGINLVDQS
+523 
-533 ASTPAFTIGNV
+533 
-544 DGAAIRMGGDG
+544 
-555 FEVDFGQNWAKMY
+555 
-568 YLNQDG
+568 QDG
-574 AVRLSIGNGDN
+574 VTS
-585 ENLRLDSDG
+585 
-594 MIQTKY
+594 
-600 PIRSSAAPNVHMN
+600 N
-613 SAGTILECSDSTR
+613 SANITGGTI
-626 RIKNSESDDLGDMD
+626 RINVESDDFYPITLSGADGQTLELGAYRIVLQSGNYYADINGGLVTVGEVVGNTYTIKASLQSNGAIISTFAYD
-640 PEALYRLPVKTYKY
+640 TTTTDGANVNVYANGLFRRAASSSRRYKKDITDRLPEELNPNKLYELPVKAFRYSKD
-654 NEGYLSDKDPRCGQ
+654 YLEKGDRREDKDI
-668 RFIGFMAEDM
+668 IGLIV
-678 EEVYPYAVDYDDD
+678 EELEEIYPIAVNYDEK
-691 GLPRNWNIR
+691 GRPEMWNAQI
-700 VLVPAM
+700 LIPAM
-706 MKLIQRQ
+706 LKLIQEQNERI
-713 HGKIIEMEEKINEI
+713 KKLEEKA
-727 ISEHNS
+727 

>member
-11 VLNVDDFYIREQAS
+11 VLNVDDFYIKEQVS

-48 IIEYEQ
+48 VIEYEQ

-75 LDDLKATLTVG
+75 LDALKATLTVG
-86 YSNGSNTLYGTVSG
+86 YSNGSNTLYGTVSS
-100 VLPAGWTFLD
+100 VLPAGWTFID

-118 TIEGNYTP
+118 TVEGNYTP
-126 LEVIQACVDTY
+126 LEVIQACVDPY

-201 NGLSYVDYNEYSN
+201 NGLPYVDYNEYSD
-214 KVICAYWQDDRYT
+214 KVICACWEDDRYT

-319 KNIQVELENP
+319 KDIRVELENP

-355 LRFTFNAAGQPNG
+355 LRFTFNDAGQPNG

-428 KGGTLTLGG
+428 HGGTLTMGG
-437 LGNGN
+437 LNNGN
-442 GICQILDASGNV
+442 GVCRVLDANGNEVIRLDNAGIKILKGLLQIGTLFSVDTAGNV
-454 VGSLSLS
+454 VANSLKSSNAEITGGNINIETESDDYSAIMLKYGAYVLSLS
-461 GITATAGKIGGWNI
+461 ASMMQVYEASNPERHASLYCGSGGSGGSLGLGYQTGSEFFIVNHANLWYSGPTAVFEGDLHVYGNKNRVVKTDKYGERALNAYETTEAWFGDIGSGEISDDGKCTIEIDRIFAETVKLDDYVVFLQAEGPGECYI
-475 GTNELTNQIGNNKVT
+475 NEKNANSFVVT
-490 IANGS
+490 GS
-495 NQNMDF
+495 PGLRF
-501 LVVETKDQN
+501 
-510 GNTVYPFWVRANG
+510 VYEIKAK
-523 QVGINLVDQS
+523 QK
-533 ASTPAFTIGNV
+533 
-544 DGAAIRMGGDG
+544 G
-555 FEVDFGQNWAKMY
+555 FEN
-568 YLNQDG
+568 
-574 AVRLSIGNGDN
+574 VRL
-585 ENLRLDSDG
+585 E
-594 MIQTKY
+594 
-600 PIRSSAAPNVHMN
+600 
-613 SAGTILECSDSTR
+613 E
-626 RIKNSESDDLGDMD
+626 
-640 PEALYRLPVKTYKY
+640 YK
-654 NEGYLSDKDPRCGQ
+654 ERK
-668 RFIGFMAEDM
+668 A
-678 EEVYPYAVDYDDD
+678 
-691 GLPRNWNIR
+691 
-700 VLVPAM
+700 
-706 MKLIQRQ
+706 
-713 HGKIIEMEEKINEI
+713 
-727 ISEHNS
+727 

>member
-11 VLNVDDFYIREQAS
+11 VLNVDDFYIREQTS

-48 IIEYEQ
+48 VIEYEQ

-201 NGLSYVDYNEYSN
+201 NGLPYVDYNEYSD
-214 KVICAYWQDDRYT
+214 KVICAYWEDDRYT

-236 QEAVKTGGTP
+236 QEAVKSGGTP

-319 KNIQVELENP
+319 KDIRVELENP
-329 NSNFRQSMQNLI
+329 NSNFRQYMQNTI
-341 NSLAASIT
+341 NSVAASIT

-355 LRFTFNAAGQPNG
+355 YHLTYNTEGQPNG
-368 IMIMDTEDEST
+368 FMIMDTADIAT
-379 ARKIL
+379 AQKIL
-384 WLNLSGILYS
+384 WFNLSGIAYS
-394 SNGVNG
+394 SKGANG
-400 PFDAVWSFAEGGFI
+400 PFDAVWSFSEGGFI
-414 ADWIVA
+414 ADWIIV
-420 GTIMANII
+420 GTISANII
-428 KGGTLTLGG
+428 HGGQLTMGG
-437 LGNGN
+437 PNNGN
-442 GICQILDASGNV
+442 GVVSVVNAAGQEVVRLDSGGATITNGTMNISGIGDGTFIV
-454 VGSLSLS
+454 RAKSQSYMS
-461 GITATAGKIGGWNI
+461 GITPIGIMSLNPTSRTFAMIGPNEVSAGTFTGD
-475 GTNELTNQIGNNKVT
+475 TPL
-490 IANGS
+490 
-495 NQNMDF
+495 
-501 LVVETKDQN
+501 N
-510 GNTVYPFWVRANG
+510 GNTPMASLSSSG
-523 QVGINLVDQS
+523 QVVSRYAYN
-533 ASTPAFTIGNV
+533 TITT
-544 DGAAIRMGGDG
+544 DGANVNVWSNGLFRRAASSSRRYKKDITDRLP
-555 FEVDFGQNWAKMY
+555 EE
-568 YLNQDG
+568 LNPD
-574 AVRLSIGNGDN
+574 
-585 ENLRLDSDG
+585 
-594 MIQTKY
+594 K
-600 PIRSSAAPNVHMN
+600 
-613 SAGTILECSDSTR
+613 
-626 RIKNSESDDLGDMD
+626 
-640 PEALYRLPVKTYKY
+640 LYELPVKAFRYSKD
-654 NEGYLSDKDPRCGQ
+654 YLEKGDRREDKDI
-668 RFIGFMAEDM
+668 IGLIV
-678 EEVYPYAVDYDDD
+678 EELEEIYPIAVNYDEK
-691 GLPRNWNIR
+691 GRPEMWNVQI
-700 VLVPAM
+700 LLPAM
-706 MKLIQRQ
+706 LRLIQEQ
-713 HGKIIEMEEKINEI
+713 NERI
-727 ISEHNS
+727 KKLEGEA

>member
-11 VLNVDDFYIREQAS
+11 VLNVDDFYIKEQAS
-25 GLDELIFTMS
+25 GLDELIFNMS

-48 IIEYEQ
+48 VIEYEQ

-75 LDDLKATLTVG
+75 LDALKATLTVG

-100 VLPAGWTFLD
+100 VLPDGWTFLD

-201 NGLSYVDYNEYSN
+201 NGLPYVDYNEYSD
-214 KVICAYWQDDRYT
+214 KVICAYWKDDRYT
-227 VAENLLAAA
+227 VAENLLAVA

-299 YPEKNVVTLSSTAPK
+299 YPEKNVVTLSSTTPK

-319 KNIQVELENP
+319 KDIQVELENP

-355 LRFTFNAAGQPNG
+355 LRFTFNTEGQPNG
-368 IMIMDTEDEST
+368 IMIMDIADEST
-379 ARKIL
+379 AQKIL

-394 SNGVNG
+394 SNGTNG
-400 PFDAVWSFAEGGFI
+400 PFDAVWSFEEGGFI

-420 GTIMANII
+420 GTMIANII
-428 KGGTLTLGG
+428 HGGTLTLGG
-437 LGNGN
+437 SGNGN
-442 GICQILDASGNV
+442 GICRVLNAAGNEVARLDVNG
-454 VGSLSLS
+454 
-461 GITATAGKIGGWNI
+461 
-475 GTNELTNQIGNNKVT
+475 LTSNAVT
-490 IANGS
+490 ITGGKLNIENVAAYYKAVHVSDG
-495 NQNMDF
+495 NQNIAEVAPAGLWSYNKGSRDYASIIPGRI
-501 LVVETKDQN
+501 Q
-510 GNTVYPFWVRANG
+510 AG
-523 QVGINLVDQS
+523 Q
-533 ASTPAFTIGNV
+533 
-544 DGAAIRMGGDG
+544 M
-555 FEVDFGQNWAKMY
+555 
-568 YLNQDG
+568 
-574 AVRLSIGNGDN
+574 NGDN
-585 ENLRLDSDG
+585 PEDGYTEKAGMGSDG
-594 MIQTKY
+594 SLISTY
-600 PIRSSAAPNVHMN
+600 AYSTTTSDGANVNVWANGLFRRAASS
-613 SAGTILECSDSTR
+613 SR
-626 RIKNSESDDLGDMD
+626 RYKNNITEHI
-640 PEALYRLPVKTYKY
+640 PEELNPEKLYDLPVKSFRYRK
-654 NEGYLSDKDPRCGQ
+654 GYLEKGDRREDKDI
-668 RFIGFMAEDM
+668 IGLIV
-678 EEVYPYAVDYDDD
+678 EELDAVYPVAVNYDK
-691 GLPRNWNIR
+691 GGRPEMWNAQI
-700 VLVPAM
+700 LIPAM
-706 MKLIQRQ
+706 LKLIQEQ
-713 HGKIIEMEEKINEI
+713 NERI
-727 ISEHNS
+727 KKLEGEA

>member
-11 VLNVDDFYIREQAS
+11 VLNVDDFYIREQTS

-48 IIEYEQ
+48 VIEYEQ

-75 LDDLKATLTVG
+75 LDALKATLTVG

-152 YTLTDFQP
+152 YTLTDFHP

-201 NGLSYVDYNEYSN
+201 NGLPYVDYNEYSD
-214 KVICAYWQDDRYT
+214 KVICAYWEDDRYT

-236 QEAVKTGGTP
+236 QEAVKSGGTP

-319 KNIQVELENP
+319 KDIRVELENP

-355 LRFTFNAAGQPNG
+355 LRFTFNTEGQPNG

-379 ARKIL
+379 AQKIL

-400 PFDAVWSFAEGGFI
+400 PFGAVWSFAEGGLI

-428 KGGTLTLGG
+428 HGGTLTMGG
-437 LGNGN
+437 SNNGN
-442 GICQILDASGNV
+442 GVISVLNSSGQEILRMDSSGLTVSQGTISGVSINLGNNFIATSGGYMTAKTGIIGIWRFYDEVFMTSDYKLQFVKQSDGSWDISNLDGNIRCNGASFSGLVICANGLQVSG
-454 VGSLSLS
+454 GLSVS
-461 GITATAGKIGGWNI
+461 GTKNRLVNTDHYGKRLLNAYETAVPYFGDI
-475 GTNELTNQIGNNKVT
+475 GTGEIL
-490 IANGS
+490 
-495 NQNMDF
+495 
-501 LVVETKDQN
+501 
-510 GNTVYPFWVRANG
+510 
-523 QVGINLVDQS
+523 
-533 ASTPAFTIGNV
+533 
-544 DGAAIRMGGDG
+544 GDG
-555 FEVDFGQNWAKMY
+555 ECFVEIDPIFAETVSLEDYVVFLQAEGDGKCYIAEKYADGFIVAGTPGLKFAYEIKAKQKGFEN
-568 YLNQDG
+568 
-574 AVRLSIGNGDN
+574 I
-585 ENLRLDSDG
+585 RLD
-594 MIQTKY
+594 
-600 PIRSSAAPNVHMN
+600 
-613 SAGTILECSDSTR
+613 E
-626 RIKNSESDDLGDMD
+626 
-640 PEALYRLPVKTYKY
+640 YK
-654 NEGYLSDKDPRCGQ
+654 EGK
-668 RFIGFMAEDM
+668 A
-678 EEVYPYAVDYDDD
+678 
-691 GLPRNWNIR
+691 
-700 VLVPAM
+700 
-706 MKLIQRQ
+706 
-713 HGKIIEMEEKINEI
+713 
-727 ISEHNS
+727 

>member
-11 VLNVDDFYIREQAS
+11 VLNVDDFYIKEQIS
-25 GLDELIFTMS
+25 GLDELIFNMS

-48 IIEYEQ
+48 VIEYEQ

-65 DTAKVKCQLD
+65 EQAKVKCQLD
-75 LDDLKATLTVG
+75 LDALKATLTVG

-170 LTEVNFKGK
+170 LTEINYKGK

-201 NGLSYVDYNEYSN
+201 NGLPYVDYHEYSD

-319 KNIQVELENP
+319 KNIRVELENP

-428 KGGTLTLGG
+428 HGGTLTMGG
-437 LGNGN
+437 SNNGN
-442 GICQILDASGNV
+442 GVISVLNSSGQEILRMDSSGLTVSQGTISGVSINLGNNFIATSGGYMTAKTGIIGIWRFYDEVFMTSDYKLQFVKQSDGSWDISNLDGNIRCNGASFSGLVICANGLQVSG
-454 VGSLSLS
+454 GLSVS
-461 GITATAGKIGGWNI
+461 GTKNRLVNTDHYGKRLLNAYETAVPYFGDI
-475 GTNELTNQIGNNKVT
+475 GTGEIL
-490 IANGS
+490 
-495 NQNMDF
+495 
-501 LVVETKDQN
+501 
-510 GNTVYPFWVRANG
+510 
-523 QVGINLVDQS
+523 
-533 ASTPAFTIGNV
+533 
-544 DGAAIRMGGDG
+544 GDG
-555 FEVDFGQNWAKMY
+555 ECFVEIDPIFAETVSLEDYVVFLQAEGDGKCYIAEKYADGFIVAGTPGLKFAYEIKAKQKGFEN
-568 YLNQDG
+568 
-574 AVRLSIGNGDN
+574 I
-585 ENLRLDSDG
+585 RLD
-594 MIQTKY
+594 
-600 PIRSSAAPNVHMN
+600 
-613 SAGTILECSDSTR
+613 E
-626 RIKNSESDDLGDMD
+626 
-640 PEALYRLPVKTYKY
+640 YK
-654 NEGYLSDKDPRCGQ
+654 EGK
-668 RFIGFMAEDM
+668 A
-678 EEVYPYAVDYDDD
+678 
-691 GLPRNWNIR
+691 
-700 VLVPAM
+700 
-706 MKLIQRQ
+706 
-713 HGKIIEMEEKINEI
+713 
-727 ISEHNS
+727 